1 MRKNSIKNTRV
12 NAEVQHE
19 LANLIREGIKDPR
32 IHPMTSV
39 TAVEVAPDLKTCK
52 SLYQCSG
59 RRRSEEK
66 YHCRLKRAQKVIS
79 ADSLQNVLILEILRK
94 SVLFWT
100 NPLNMELPCRNSLM
114 R

>member
-39 TAVEVAPDLKTCK
+39 TGV
-52 SLYQCSG
+52 
-59 RRRSEEK
+59 
-66 YHCRLKRAQKVIS
+66 
-79 ADSLQNVLILEILRK
+79 
-94 SVLFWT
+94 
-100 NPLNMELPCRNSLM
+100 
-114 R
+114 